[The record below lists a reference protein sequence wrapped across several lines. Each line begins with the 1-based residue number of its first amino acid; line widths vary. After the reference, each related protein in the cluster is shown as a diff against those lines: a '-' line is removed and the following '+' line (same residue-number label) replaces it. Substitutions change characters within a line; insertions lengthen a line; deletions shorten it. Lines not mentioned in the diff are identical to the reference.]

1 MDREEEILKEINSI
15 FCNELSDD
23 SIKLDFDSSA
33 DSVEKWDSINNL
45 IIISSI
51 EDHYGIT
58 FPLEVIFEA
67 KNIGD
72 LVNYIKNHS

>member
-33 DSVEKWDSINNL
+33 DSVEKWDS
-45 IIISSI
+45 SI